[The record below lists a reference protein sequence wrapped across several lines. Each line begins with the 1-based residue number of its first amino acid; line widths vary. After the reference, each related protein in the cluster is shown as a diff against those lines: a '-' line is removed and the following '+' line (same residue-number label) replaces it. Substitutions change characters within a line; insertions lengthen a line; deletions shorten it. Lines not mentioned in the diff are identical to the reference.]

1 MIHICHITH
10 TDTHKHHHT
19 ITHNII
25 NSNNKS
31 KETSSNQIKSNQ
43 IKSSLIKYDDD
54 DNKYYH
60 IKSITLMKYHT
71 ERYSR
76 EI

>member
-1 MIHICHITH
+1 MIHICNITR
-10 TDTHKHHHT
+10 TDTHKDHT
-19 ITHNII
+19 VTHNII
-25 NSNNKS
+25 NRNKKL

-43 IKSSLIKYDDD
+43 IKND
-54 DNKYYH
+54 DNDNNNDKYYH